1 MTEPSPSNALKHG
14 AFSEVLILPG
24 EDPAA
29 FEELKRS
36 LFAEYNVSGCSK
48 ESTMTSIAK
57 AMWQLQRLGVYE
69 HVQYLR
75 ARGDSPQSF
84 ANGKSPITE
93 AINEFMRKSGFA
105 IPDDPSPNVA
115 TVPVQPA
122 EKSNEE
128 LLLELGNLVTL
139 EHLDKELDVE
149 NKLQTKI
156 DRLFKRFFQ
165 IRGMKSLI
173 GPGESTT
180 PALAGTTTVFKLNAT
195 DALKSADFRG
205 HPTECEG
212 TTADPA

>member
-1 MTEPSPSNALKHG
+1 MTENYVPNALKHG
-14 AFSEVLILPG
+14 AFSELLILPG

-36 LFAEYNVSGCSK
+36 LFEEYNVSGRSE
-48 ESTMTSIAK
+48 ESTMKSIAK

-75 ARGDSPQSF
+75 TRARGSTPQS
-84 ANGKSPITE
+84 NGRNLMAESLK
-93 AINEFMRKSGFA
+93 EFMTKRGISFHDEPE
-105 IPDDPSPNVA
+105 IP

-122 EKSNEE
+122 EKSNDE

-139 EHLDKELDVE
+139 DHLDKELDVE

-165 IRGMKSLI
+165 IRAMKSLI
-173 GPGESTT
+173 GSGESTT
-180 PALAGTTTVFKLNAT
+180 PALAGTTTVLELTAT
-195 DALKSADFRG
+195 DESKSPDFRG
-205 HPTECEG
+205 HPNG
-212 TTADPA
+212 V